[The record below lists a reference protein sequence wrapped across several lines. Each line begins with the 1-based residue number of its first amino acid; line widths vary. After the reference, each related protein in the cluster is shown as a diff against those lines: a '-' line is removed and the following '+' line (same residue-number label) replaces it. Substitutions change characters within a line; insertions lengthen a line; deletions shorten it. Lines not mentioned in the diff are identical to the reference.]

1 MGFEL
6 RAFVGKTSALQSWK
20 ARLPSAVVCHL
31 GGDLS
36 LVPVTGSVYREL
48 RALLGETEAKRLDAQ
63 RPGTFPSPSY
73 EAAVTLWGKEASA
86 DTTIAYV
93 DVGEFG
99 NQSHE
104 EATLWSRGKELISE
118 VKLDRVFAHFRK
130 REGLDLGD
138 RPIEVE
144 LERYRG
150 ENAADK
156 WAAADG

>member
-6 RAFVGKTSALQSWK
+6 RAFVGKASALQSWK

-36 LVPVTGSVYREL
+36 LVPVTGSLYAEL
-48 RALLGETEAKRLDAQ
+48 RALLGEKEPVR
-63 RPGTFPSPSY
+63 
-73 EAAVTLWGKEASA
+73 LWGKEASA
-86 DTTIAYV
+86 DTAIAYV

-104 EATLWSRGKELISE
+104 EATLWSRGKELMSE

-150 ENAADK
+150 EGAADK
-156 WAAADG
+156 WAAAGS